1 MRYHH
6 LGIPTANPQPG
17 ETYLAQYKMF
27 CTDHERNPFGIQ
39 WMRYEP
45 GCPLPELVR
54 TVPHVAFEVDD
65 LAAALV
71 GHEILIEPNS
81 PSEGVLVAFVVCDGA
96 PVEFL
101 EIAGSRGRFPALSE
115 FCLILKMQRPCDRRW
130 PGESCRYGGTRC
142 SSHARCP
149 IFATAFGPKSGRDH
163 WDRRV
168 DRELGAVD

>member
-6 LGIPTANPQPG
+6 LGIPTTSPQPG
-17 ETYLAQYKMF
+17 ETLLDKFKVF

-45 GCPLPELVR
+45 NCPLPELVQ

-101 EIAGSRGRFPALSE
+101 QISRV
-115 FCLILKMQRPCDRRW
+115 
-130 PGESCRYGGTRC
+130 
-142 SSHARCP
+142 SSN
-149 IFATAFGPKSGRDH
+149 D
-163 WDRRV
+163 
-168 DRELGAVD
+168 